1 MTIATCGSACVCCL
15 NTCMPRVCPVRV
27 LHPRS
32 AGAGAQHRSEARVWG
47 RRLAVGLLPTVLVAV
62 FSMLPMLP
70 ALKWWVARL

>member
-1 MTIATCGSACVCCL
+1 M
-15 NTCMPRVCPVRV
+15 
-27 LHPRS
+27 
-32 AGAGAQHRSEARVWG
+32 WG